1 MSTYTDVI
9 IAGFGGQGVL
19 LIGNLLAQAGLEAGL
34 NVTFIPVY
42 GAEMRGGTANCT
54 VVVSAEEIGSPI
66 IKRPK
71 SLIVMNQPSLDKFQP
86 RLEKGGIQIVN
97 ADMVDTA
104 CIDTKRTRSY
114 PVKVNTLAEAHGGA
128 RTANMVALGAYLAA
142 TRVVPL
148 KAAVKALD
156 HVIGSHYAK
165 LIPLNAAAINAGWD
179 AVQAM

>member
-1 MSTYTDVI
+1 MSAYTDVI

-54 VVVSAEEIGSPI
+54 VVVSSEEIGSPI

-71 SLIVMNQPSLDKFQP
+71 SLIIMNQPSLEKFQP
-86 RLEKGGIQIVN
+86 RLEKGGIQIIN
-97 ADMVDTA
+97 ADMVDA
-104 CIDTKRTRSY
+104 ADIETKRVKSF

-142 TRVVPL
+142 TGIVPL
-148 KAAVKALD
+148 KAAVKALE

-165 LIPLNAAAINAGWD
+165 LIPLNAAALEAGYK
-179 AVQAM
+179 AVKGM